1 MLLLD
6 TFLALSVIAFLTGI
20 GNSSAF
26 GRRLCRPDHPLD
38 FIILDISLGV
48 VPVLTAKLAIG
59 SGTSVVLAGLVSLM
73 TFHVAHWK
81 PAKYKLQRYVPALV
95 TLGFLSPLTLIMV
108 LLLWQQ
114 LQRWKVST
122 AISILVM
129 GALCSPILWFLH
141 RRDLYILFALA
152 WLMLIL
158 YNESPYLGWRKAPIA
173 AAAELW
179 SQADRRQFRQ
189 QQIFLRRLMSISAI
203 AVLAAFLFFNR
214 YVYRGFGL
222 QPELFRVGNPEL
234 PFVALTF
241 DDGPDPLYT
250 PMILDIL
257 REKDVPATFFLIGKH
272 AERYPDIVQR
282 IVDEGHDIG
291 NHTYSHRNL
300 YGLDENSTWYEI
312 AKADEV
318 ITKAAGVKPH
328 LFRPPRGMYS
338 KSSIKF
344 AHELGYTT
352 VLWSVSSRDWA
363 EISAG
368 QLERHVLKHTGGGD
382 ILLFHDSGSFIG
394 TYGGYRYNTVHA
406 LPRIIDQLQARGL
419 HFVTVSQLMMIS
431 GLTKSDDSLV
441 PDVLRNPPGEEEPL
455 EMLETLELPP

>member
-1 MLLLD
+1 MFLLD
-6 TFLALSVIAFLTGI
+6 TFLALSVVAFLTGI
-20 GNSSAF
+20 GNSNAL
-26 GRRLCRPDHPLD
+26 GRKLCRPGHPLD
-38 FIILDISLGV
+38 FIILDISTAV

-59 SGTSVVLAGLVSLM
+59 SGMSVVLAGLVSLM
-73 TFHVAHWK
+73 TFHLANWK
-81 PAKYKLQRYVPALV
+81 PTKYRLQRYVPVLV
-95 TLGFLSPLTLIMV
+95 TLGFLSPLTLVLV

-114 LQRWKVST
+114 LQKSQISASV
-122 AISILVM
+122 SILLTGV
-129 GALCSPILWFLH
+129 ASLPLLWFLH

-158 YNESPYLGWRKAPIA
+158 YNESPYLRWKKTPVDP
-173 AAAELW
+173 AAEHRSKSERLKY
-179 SQADRRQFRQ
+179 RQH
-189 QQIFLRRLMSISAI
+189 QIRLRRLISMGALV
-203 AVLAAFLFFNR
+203 VLAAFFFFNR

-234 PFVALTF
+234 PFIALTF

-257 REKDVPATFFLIGKH
+257 QEKDVPATFFMIGRH

-300 YGLDENSTWYEI
+300 YGLDEKSTWHEI

-318 ITKAAGVKPH
+318 ISKVAGTKPY
-328 LFRPPRGMYS
+328 LFRPPRGMYTNA
-338 KSSIKF
+338 SIRF

-368 QLERHVLKHTGGGD
+368 QLARHVLKNTRGGD

-394 TYGGYRYNTVHA
+394 TYGGYRYNTVNA
-406 LPRIIDQLQARGL
+406 LPRIIDELQAQGL
-419 HFVTVSQLMMIS
+419 HFVTVSQLMIIS
-431 GLTKSDDSLV
+431 GLTEGDDPLV
-441 PDVLRNPPGEEEPL
+441 PDVLRNPPFSDEEGALEVLPL
-455 EMLETLELPP
+455 P